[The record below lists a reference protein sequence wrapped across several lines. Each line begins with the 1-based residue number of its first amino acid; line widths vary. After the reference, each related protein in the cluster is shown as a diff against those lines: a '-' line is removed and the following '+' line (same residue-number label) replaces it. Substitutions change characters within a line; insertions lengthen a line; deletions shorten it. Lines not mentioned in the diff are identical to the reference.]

1 MKIIYII
8 TFYFSFI
15 LCYSQDTK
23 VNSNEFSFYNSF
35 EIEKKLKKE
44 SPKVM
49 VLETCSNKANLC
61 GIFAYGSLSLVK
73 ISSGEHASQ
82 NIYIVITCKETK
94 YKVGKTYN
102 LKISS
107 SPNFSVILCN
117 SKVYNPDWN
126 SNLKEN
132 KYPIFFGILE

>member
-1 MKIIYII
+1 MKIINII

-73 ISSGEHASQ
+73 ISIGEHASQ

-102 LKISS
+102 LKYQAH
-107 SPNFSVILCN
+107 L
-117 SKVYNPDWN
+117 
-126 SNLKEN
+126 
-132 KYPIFFGILE
+132 IFQ